1 MAKKSVIARQAKR
14 EILVERNRQKRKDL
28 KAAEDFEALDKMSRN
43 TSAVRLKNRCKICG
57 RPRGYIRMFGLCRI
71 CFRRLASEGK
81 IPGITKASW

>member
-14 EILVERNRQKRKDL
+14 EILVARNRERRKAL
-28 KAAEDFEALDKMSRN
+28 KDAEDYAALDKMSKN

-71 CFRRLASEGK
+71 CFRELASAGR
-81 IPGITKASW
+81 IPGVTKSSW